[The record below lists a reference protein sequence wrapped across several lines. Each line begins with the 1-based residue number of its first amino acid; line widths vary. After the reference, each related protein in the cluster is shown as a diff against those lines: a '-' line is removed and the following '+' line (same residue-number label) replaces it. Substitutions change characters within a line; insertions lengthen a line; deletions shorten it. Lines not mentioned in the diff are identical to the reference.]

1 MSILA
6 QSRTY
11 STGDRVVAAYRQAW
25 LATLGAAAVTR
36 DWMQHGA
43 APLIRSLVKEG
54 ALVEGQAMRVV
65 ESRVG
70 SSYRLANTALHRA
83 RRQIGQAIGRA
94 RTTLPVTLATLP
106 VIARRMTLAVAAPRA
121 KSAPAAAHAKSG
133 GRRAHSAAQRA
144 KPVAKRAN
152 ATHSAKRA
160 GAANS
165 ARRANAAHAAK
176 PAKTTARATPRHQ
189 VRKTT
194 RTRSGA

>member
-133 GRRAHSAAQRA
+133 GRRAQSAAQRA

-165 ARRANAAHAAK
+165 AKRANAAHAAK

>member
-133 GRRAHSAAQRA
+133 GRRAQPAAQRA
-144 KPVAKRAN
+144 TPVAKRAN

-165 ARRANAAHAAK
+165 AKRANAAHAAK

>member
-54 ALVEGQAMRVV
+54 ALVEGQAIRVV

-133 GRRAHSAAQRA
+133 GRRAQPAAQRA
-144 KPVAKRAN
+144 TPVAKRAN

-165 ARRANAAHAAK
+165 AKRANAAHAAK

>member
-54 ALVEGQAMRVV
+54 ALVEGQAIRVV

-133 GRRAHSAAQRA
+133 GRRAQPAAQRA
-144 KPVAKRAN
+144 TPVAKRAN

>member
-133 GRRAHSAAQRA
+133 GRRAQPAAQRA

-165 ARRANAAHAAK
+165 AKRANAAHAAK

>member
-133 GRRAHSAAQRA
+133 GRRAQPAAQRA
-144 KPVAKRAN
+144 TPVAKRAN

>member
-36 DWMQHGA
+36 DWMQTGA

-54 ALVEGQAMRVV
+54 TLVEGQAMRVV

-70 SSYRLANTALHRA
+70 SSYRRANTALHRA

-106 VIARRMTLAVAAPRA
+106 AIARRMTLAVAAPRA
-121 KSAPAAAHAKSG
+121 KSAAAHAKSG
-133 GRRAHSAAQRA
+133 GRRA
-144 KPVAKRAN
+144 
-152 ATHSAKRA
+152 
-160 GAANS
+160 
-165 ARRANAAHAAK
+165 
-176 PAKTTARATPRHQ
+176 
-189 VRKTT
+189 
-194 RTRSGA
+194 